1 VLSTPKKLSDTIAVW
16 SEMKELA
23 NKYQCLSL
31 GEGAPGF
38 NPPKFLRDA
47 MI

>member
-1 VLSTPKKLSDTIAVW
+1 
-16 SEMKELA
+16 MKELA
-23 NKYQCLSL
+23 IKYECLSL

-47 MI
+47 MIQAIDDGHN